1 LPDDSFPLA
10 GLRVL
15 SFGTFVAGNTFAMML
30 AELGAD
36 VVKLESL
43 QRPDPVRMRFS
54 GDQEQVLEPSGI
66 ETTALFGGLS
76 RSVRDL
82 SLNMKA
88 SGATEVLLRLAGAAD
103 VLFENFGAGVLAG
116 WGAGWPALHAVNPRL
131 VMVSV
136 SGYGRTGPR
145 ARHLAYGGNVCSF
158 SGLTYL
164 WGASHG
170 SIYDY
175 IAATHAAAAALAAL
189 ALRDRTGEGTYIDL
203 GQTDT
208 AAAMLASL
216 LLDQLN
222 GGPDP
227 LPPGNEVPGSWLSG
241 VYRCAGPD
249 RWVAIEATDACGWAA
264 LGQLADHPV
273 PAPDPPDQAARA
285 QLSEAVAAW
294 AATLTPWQA
303 ARIAQRAGLA
313 AAPVQDAED
322 LWRDPQLRWRRSIV
336 PVAHP
341 DLGTFEYPAP
351 VHRMTRTPAGVR
363 GHAPRLGQDSRAV
376 MSQWLG
382 MDDAEF
388 TGLVAAGVLG
398 TDDSPAGAPPAAM
411 ADTTAEGGTDARSSG
426 GQARS
431 RDDLHDQPP

>member
-1 LPDDSFPLA
+1 MSDRDLPLAGHDLPLAGHGLPLA

-15 SFGTFVAGNTFAMML
+15 SFGNFVAGNSFATML

-54 GDQEQVLEPSGI
+54 AEQKQVLEPSGV
-66 ETTALFGGLS
+66 ETTVLFGGLG

-82 SLNMKA
+82 SVNMKA
-88 SGATEVLLRLAGAAD
+88 EGAREILLRLAAAAD

-116 WGAGWPALHAVNPRL
+116 WGADWPVLHAVNPRL

-145 ARHLAYGGNVCSF
+145 ASHLAYGGNVCSF

-164 WGASHG
+164 WGSSHG

-175 IAATHAAAAALAAL
+175 IAGTHAAAATLAAL
-189 ALRDRTGEGTYIDL
+189 AARDRTGEGTYIDL
-203 GQTDT
+203 GQTDV

-216 LLDQLN
+216 MLDQLN

-227 LPPGNEVPGSWLSG
+227 LPPGNEVADSWSSG

-249 RWVAIEATDACGWAA
+249 RWVAIEAEDARGWAA
-264 LGQLADHPV
+264 LGQLADHPIDT
-273 PAPDPPDQAARA
+273 PDLPDSSVRKEM
-285 QLSEAVAAW
+285 SEAVAKW
-294 AATLTPWQA
+294 AAKLTPWQA
-303 ARIAQRAGLA
+303 ARMAQRAGVA

-322 LWRDPQLRWRRSIV
+322 VWRDPQLRWRRSIV
-336 PVAHP
+336 PVTHP

-351 VHRMTRTPAGVR
+351 VHRMTRTPAAVR
-363 GHAPRLGQDSRAV
+363 RHAPRLGQDSRAV
-376 MSQWLG
+376 TSEWLG
-382 MDDAEF
+382 MSDAEF
-388 TGLVAAGVLG
+388 ADLVAAGILG
-398 TDDSPAGAPPAAM
+398 TDDSPERPG
-411 ADTTAEGGTDARSSG
+411 R
-426 GQARS
+426 
-431 RDDLHDQPP
+431 RDRRDRPGRPEQGPSA